1 MEDKINYPK
10 FQWSVFVKNGRDQ
23 QYVVRADTAEELF
36 AGQKDILAKIGEEAV
51 THKPTVPYTSVP
63 ELDEAPMK
71 PFATTCKT
79 CKAVATQKSGI
90 SKTGKPYNAIF
101 CSSEDRSHT
110 VWL

>member
-1 MEDKINYPK
+1 MEDNNYNYPS

-36 AGQKDILAKIGEEAV
+36 AGQKEVLAKIGEEAV

-71 PFATTCKT
+71 PICNNVQDLQGSSNTEKW
-79 CKAVATQKSGI
+79 
-90 SKTGKPYNAIF
+90 SK
-101 CSSEDRSHT
+101 
-110 VWL
+110 